1 MKTSISFLPGK
12 KQEELRAITE
22 GVCELLGDDC
32 EMIILFG
39 SYARNNYVDY
49 DQRTEYG
56 VRTYFMSDY
65 DILVLTSG
73 KENGFT
79 VTRKLNRVEESFYQ
93 GRHHSMATP
102 IQFIQETFEYFNKA
116 IKKGYYFY
124 TDISK
129 DGILLYDSGRQ
140 KLSEPRAL
148 NYEEIRDLSRQY
160 FDERFERAAS
170 FLRSAKHDYNDE
182 DFKMASFHLH
192 QAVENLYFAVTLT
205 FSLYSP
211 KEHNLFKISG
221 YAKRHTLEVAKAF
234 PRDTD
239 EEQRLFQLLDDA
251 YVQARYNPNFGV
263 TREDIEALIPKVE
276 LLRDITKE
284 VCENRILEHERM
296 AGTNNNEL
304 TGELK

>member
-1 MKTSISFLPGK
+1 MKTSISFLPEK
-12 KQEELRAITE
+12 KQEELRTIIH
-22 GVCELLGDDC
+22 GICELLGDDC

-39 SYARNNYVDY
+39 SYARNDYVDY

-73 KENGFT
+73 KESGFT
-79 VTRKLNRVEESFYQ
+79 VTRKLNRVEENFYQ
-93 GRHHSMATP
+93 GRHHSMTTP

-116 IKKGYYFY
+116 IRKGYYFY

-129 DGILLYDSGRQ
+129 EGVLLYNSGRQ
-140 KLSEPRAL
+140 KLSEPRTL

-160 FDERFERAAS
+160 FDERFKRANSFLADVYNAFNREDYKQAS
-170 FLRSAKHDYNDE
+170 FY
-182 DFKMASFHLH
+182 LH

-263 TREDIEALIPKVE
+263 NREDVEVLITKVE

-284 VCENRILEHERM
+284 VCEERILEHEKM
-296 AGTNNNEL
+296 ADTNNNTVE
-304 TGELK
+304 E

>member
-1 MKTSISFLPGK
+1 MKTSISFLPDK
-12 KQEELRAITE
+12 KQEELRTIIH
-22 GVCELLGDDC
+22 GICELLGDDC

-39 SYARNNYVDY
+39 SYARNDYVDY

-73 KENGFT
+73 KESGFT
-79 VTRKLNRVEESFYQ
+79 VTRKLNRVEENFYQ
-93 GRHHSMATP
+93 GRHHSMTTP

-116 IKKGYYFY
+116 IRKGYYFY

-129 DGILLYDSGRQ
+129 EGVLLYNSGRQ
-140 KLSEPRAL
+140 KLSEPRTL

-160 FDERFERAAS
+160 FDERFKRANSFLADVYNAFNREDYKQAS
-170 FLRSAKHDYNDE
+170 FY
-182 DFKMASFHLH
+182 LH

-263 TREDIEALIPKVE
+263 NREDVEALITKVE

-284 VCENRILEHERM
+284 VCEERILEHEKM
-296 AGTNNNEL
+296 ADINNNTVE
-304 TGELK
+304 E

>member
-1 MKTSISFLPGK
+1 MKTSISFLPEK
-12 KQEELRAITE
+12 KQEELQTITE
-22 GVCELLGDDC
+22 NVCEILGNDC

-49 DQRTEYG
+49 DQRTEFG

-65 DILVLTSG
+65 DILILTAG

-79 VTRKLNRVEESFYQ
+79 VTRQLNRVEEAFYE
-93 GRHHSMATP
+93 GRHYSMATP

-124 TDISK
+124 TDITK
-129 DGILLYDSGRQ
+129 EGILLYDSGRQ
-140 KLSEPRAL
+140 KLAEPRKL

-160 FDERFERAAS
+160 FDERFERANS
-170 FLRSAKHDYNDE
+170 FLRSARHDYNDE
-182 DFKMASFHLH
+182 DLKMASFHLH

-221 YAKRHTLEVAKAF
+221 YTKRHTLEVGKTF
-234 PRDTD
+234 PRDTE

-251 YVQARYNPNFGV
+251 YVQARYNPNFAV
-263 TREDIEALIPKVE
+263 TKEDIEILIPRVE
-276 LLRDITKE
+276 QLRDITKQ
-284 VCENRILEHERM
+284 VCEDKIVDHEKM
-296 AGTNNNEL
+296 ADTKE
-304 TGELK
+304 

>member
-1 MKTSISFLPGK
+1 MKASISFLPEK
-12 KQEELRAITE
+12 KQEELRAIAE
-22 GVCELLGDDC
+22 NVCELLGDDC

-39 SYARNNYVDY
+39 SYARNDYVDY

-79 VTRKLNRVEESFYQ
+79 VTRKLNKVEESFYRE
-93 GRHHSMATP
+93 RHYAMATP

-124 TDISK
+124 TDIAK
-129 DGILLYDSGRQ
+129 EGILLYNSDRQ
-140 KLSEPRAL
+140 TLAEPREL
-148 NYEEIRDLSRQY
+148 NYGEIRDLSKQY
-160 FDERFERAAS
+160 FEERFERANS
-170 FLRSAKHDYNDE
+170 FLKGARFYYEENDY
-182 DFKMASFHLH
+182 KMASFMLH

-221 YAKRHTLEVAKAF
+221 YAKRHTLEVSKAF
-234 PRDTD
+234 PRDT
-239 EEQRLFQLLDDA
+239 EEELRLFQLLDDA
-251 YVQARYNPNFGV
+251 YVQARYNPNFAV
-263 TREDIEALIPKVE
+263 TKEDIEALIPKTE
-276 LLRDITKE
+276 LLRDITRR
-284 VCENRILEHERM
+284 VCEDKITDHEKM
-296 AGTNNNEL
+296 VKNKE
-304 TGELK
+304 

>member
-1 MKTSISFLPGK
+1 MKTSISFLPEK
-12 KQEELRAITE
+12 KQEELRTIIH
-22 GVCELLGDDC
+22 GICELLGDDC

-39 SYARNNYVDY
+39 SYARNDYVDY

-73 KENGFT
+73 KESGFT
-79 VTRKLNRVEESFYQ
+79 VTRKLNRVEENFYQ
-93 GRHHSMATP
+93 GRHHSMTTP

-116 IKKGYYFY
+116 IRKGYYFY

-129 DGILLYDSGRQ
+129 EGVLLYNSGRQ
-140 KLSEPRAL
+140 KLSEPRTL

-160 FDERFERAAS
+160 FDERFKRANSFLADVYNAFNREDYKQAS
-170 FLRSAKHDYNDE
+170 FY
-182 DFKMASFHLH
+182 LH

-221 YAKRHTLEVAKAF
+221 YAKRHTLEVGKAF

-263 TREDIEALIPKVE
+263 NREDVEALITKVE

-284 VCENRILEHERM
+284 VCEERILEHEKM
-296 AGTNNNEL
+296 ADTNNNTVE
-304 TGELK
+304 E